1 MYILLISFLFL
12 HVLGPILFVSCPMD
26 LETSQMWFSDLWNY
40 SLVPYVMDMIREGI
54 RLYGKR
60 AAWKDPASFVIQSYP
75 WSNAV
80 HKTIET
86 FIRIRP
92 EDVGY
97 DIEQD
102 NDPLV

>member
-1 MYILLISFLFL
+1 MFC
-12 HVLGPILFVSCPMD
+12 SCPMD

-60 AAWKDPASFVIQSYP
+60 AAWKDPSSFVIQSYP

-80 HKTIET
+80 HKTLES

-92 EDVGY
+92 EDIGY
-97 DIEQD
+97 DMEHD
-102 NDPLV
+102 NDPLVYYINIIIFQL

>member
-1 MYILLISFLFL
+1 M
-12 HVLGPILFVSCPMD
+12 FVSCPMD
-26 LETSQMWFSDLWNY
+26 LEASQMWFSDLWNY

-75 WSNAV
+75 WSNIV
-80 HKTIET
+80 HKTLES

-102 NDPLV
+102 NDRDPLVIIL